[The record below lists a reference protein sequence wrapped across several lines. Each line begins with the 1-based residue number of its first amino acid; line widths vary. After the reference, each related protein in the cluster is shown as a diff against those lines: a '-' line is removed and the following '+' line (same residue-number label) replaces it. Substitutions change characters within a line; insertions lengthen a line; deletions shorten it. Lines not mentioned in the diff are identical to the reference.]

1 MEHKTEKLPTAGLI
15 VIKNK
20 QLLLAYSK
28 NKQAWYLPGGKIDKG
43 ETAIQ
48 SLIRETKEE
57 LNLTI
62 EEQDLTFYRHIAAP
76 AYGEAAHI
84 IMEQDSFLY
93 ELTQEIN
100 PANEIAAVQ
109 FFDLPSYHKEPAQV
123 PGVLLLFKHL
133 EEDGLITDKQ

>member
-1 MEHKTEKLPTAGLI
+1 MDHKTEKLPTAGLI

-48 SLIRETKEE
+48 SLIREIKEE

-123 PGVLLLFKHL
+123 PGVLLLFEHL